1 MTDLIALISSG
12 KGTIAHVQKVIDEEE
27 WENIFIITN
36 EEFREQVPKN
46 DKIETI
52 IIDKNKMLPEIIQDL
67 KTILKDKIKM
77 METAVN
83 LISGEG
89 KEHMALL
96 SALLQLG
103 VGIRLIALTKEGVKE
118 I

>member
-46 DKIETI
+46 DKIE
-52 IIDKNKMLPEIIQDL
+52 KN
-67 KTILKDKIKM
+67 
-77 METAVN
+77 
-83 LISGEG
+83 
-89 KEHMALL
+89 
-96 SALLQLG
+96 
-103 VGIRLIALTKEGVKE
+103 
-118 I
+118 